1 MSNISPNRSTRPTT
15 TSIFDVVR
23 QAQQQQNLSPMMSSY
38 LNRYENDNDK
48 LFLENFEEVAQ
59 KHEERRQKIKKD
71 EETEN
76 EKMPPEY
83 RITFGEKP
91 EGITSKEYE
100 LLYIETLYTIKH
112 KIGMTTSTH
121 SEGENDLYSYA
132 QEAFGLLMED
142 HQRLLNKASEEK
154 PPILILNIEIV
165 EAKDLEAKDANG
177 FSDPYCMLGI
187 VPEVKKFGVRQQ
199 ASAAGVSSDEEGSS
213 DSKLGFMKRLKS
225 FRKSTIRRSQGKEK
239 TVSTTGTSPQNN
251 CSLRDKLPAK
261 YIQTTD
267 VKKATLNPIWMEKF
281 RFNIESSKTETFHLD
296 IWDHDDEFS
305 VFEAAR
311 KLNQVQGF
319 KGLNRYFKQIAQSAR
334 TNSNESSNVDDFLGS
349 VNLKVNEI
357 PSTGIDK
364 WFSLEGRSENS
375 KVHGQ
380 IHVRASL
387 ATREDRGV
395 SEEDN
400 WTDIKQHV
408 ELLQIFIDHELKKF
422 KGQTTKWSGTLS
434 RDAETILHQHAIQGD
449 ITDIQRKMC
458 RWIAYSKKHLE
469 RTLTHKLLL
478 SITEQLEQAWQ
489 PTSLSRDESDM
500 LREGFT
506 LFINHCFKQ
515 IAKLRELFPAA
526 NRIAMERL
534 EQLLTIVAKLH
545 SMEVFRYCCPFQN
558 SLQHELSLII
568 TAGTMEW
575 FDRMVIN
582 ITKPRLR
589 SDEDILRN
597 TSELIYVLIAD

>member
-281 RFNIESSKTETFHLD
+281 RL
-296 IWDHDDEFS
+296 
-305 VFEAAR
+305 
-311 KLNQVQGF
+311 
-319 KGLNRYFKQIAQSAR
+319 
-334 TNSNESSNVDDFLGS
+334 
-349 VNLKVNEI
+349 
-357 PSTGIDK
+357 
-364 WFSLEGRSENS
+364 
-375 KVHGQ
+375 
-380 IHVRASL
+380 
-387 ATREDRGV
+387 
-395 SEEDN
+395 
-400 WTDIKQHV
+400 
-408 ELLQIFIDHELKKF
+408 
-422 KGQTTKWSGTLS
+422 
-434 RDAETILHQHAIQGD
+434 
-449 ITDIQRKMC
+449 
-458 RWIAYSKKHLE
+458 
-469 RTLTHKLLL
+469 
-478 SITEQLEQAWQ
+478 
-489 PTSLSRDESDM
+489 
-500 LREGFT
+500 
-506 LFINHCFKQ
+506 
-515 IAKLRELFPAA
+515 
-526 NRIAMERL
+526 
-534 EQLLTIVAKLH
+534 
-545 SMEVFRYCCPFQN
+545 
-558 SLQHELSLII
+558 
-568 TAGTMEW
+568 
-575 FDRMVIN
+575 
-582 ITKPRLR
+582 
-589 SDEDILRN
+589 
-597 TSELIYVLIAD
+597 